1 MFDQEYFCPHCGA
14 ILNDQLGFDPD
25 NGTWTCTECG
35 QMLMDDDIYNGDT
48 FEGVA
53 WFCDN
58 CGALLNRQ
66 DGFSD
71 SYGSWRCTE
80 CGHVNGTMED
90 DIINGLKCPRCGAL
104 LELQGG
110 FNKYDDNWECTE
122 CGAHLHHSYCDDE
135 YEEVEEPKYRCPN
148 CEVALDSQWGFTEY
162 QDDWECT
169 ECGAHLHH
177 SYSGEAYTVINH
189 ICPNCSAPLD
199 IQWGFSEFLDD
210 WECTECGANLHRD
223 YSFEEYSI
231 VEDDEDDIDVDDK
244 DDEGDYENADSS
256 YSYSSESNSRQSS
269 SKNAYRT
276 YQSVP
281 PKASTN
287 YSVPKTKKK
296 SGYFLILILLLLLLG
311 AVGYMGREYIPIIN
325 EAESHPGEI
334 KLTYSASSY
343 IDENY
348 YSALI
353 KLLKQGLSD
362 IRFTPLND
370 LEGGLFSSDGK
381 KDGKIETIEINGI
394 SDFQAGSWVSEN
406 SVVSISYH
414 TFEKA
419 EKAGYET
426 SKNKHLIING
436 MDIELPS
443 YFVEDTQDTINA
455 VYHVKGDDETSLTI
469 LFDYNEEWAG
479 VSEYDTHFVLEQ
491 RSSSFSGMPGK
502 EMWVLGKKNDKVN
515 LIHATTLNTSA
526 DPEYL
531 HIIMTSPDNSKID
544 YDSDYKAVVSGI
556 YIPKESEIRI
566 DFTSKDYKGKNIN
579 DVVAVLEEKGF
590 QNVKTEN
597 LQDIVLGV
605 FTKEGAVENI
615 TIDGSN
621 EYKIGDWISNQSEIV
636 ITYHGKK

>member
-1 MFDQEYFCPHCGA
+1 MYDQEYYCPHCGA
-14 ILNDQLGFDPD
+14 TLNDQPGFDPD

-35 QMLMDDDIYNGDT
+35 QMLMDDDIYNGNT

-66 DGFSD
+66 DGFTD

-80 CGHVNGTMED
+80 CGYVNGTTED
-90 DIINGLKCPRCGAL
+90 DIIDGLKCPRCGAL
-104 LELQGG
+104 LETQSC
-110 FNKYDDNWECTE
+110 FNKYD
-122 CGAHLHHSYCDDE
+122 
-135 YEEVEEPKYRCPN
+135 
-148 CEVALDSQWGFTEY
+148 
-162 QDDWECT
+162 DDWECT

-177 SYSGEAYTVINH
+177 SYSDDEYEEIEEPKYR
-189 ICPNCSAPLD
+189 CPECGASLD
-199 IQWGFSEFLDD
+199 SQCGFSEYDDD
-210 WECTECGANLHRD
+210 WECTECGARLHRD

-231 VEDDEDDIDVDDK
+231 VEDDEDDTDADEEA
-244 DDEGDYENADSS
+244 DDEDYESDDSS
-256 YSYSSESNSRQSS
+256 YSYSSGSSNWQSS
-269 SKNAYRT
+269 SKNTYRS
-276 YQSVP
+276 YQAP
-281 PKASTN
+281 PKASTT
-287 YSVPKTKKK
+287 YSTPKTKKK
-296 SGYFLILILLLLLLG
+296 SGRLLIIILLLLLLG
-311 AVGYMGREYIPIIN
+311 AVGYMGREYIPKIK

-334 KLTYSASSY
+334 KLSYSASY
-343 IDENY
+343 YKDENY

-362 IRFTPLND
+362 IRLTPLND
-370 LEGGLFSSDGK
+370 LEGGLFSGDGK
-381 KDGKIETIEINGI
+381 KDGKVETIEINGI
-394 SDFQAGSWVSEN
+394 SDFQADSWVSEN

-414 TFEKA
+414 SFQKA

-426 SKNKHLIING
+426 SKNNHLIISG

-443 YFVEDTQDTINA
+443 YFIEDAQDATNA
-455 VYHVKGDDETSLTI
+455 AYHVKGDDETCFTI
-469 LFDYNEEWAG
+469 LYDDNEEWTG
-479 VSEYDTHFVLEQ
+479 LSEYETHFVLEQ

-502 EMWVLGKKNDKVN
+502 EILALGKKNDKVN
-515 LIHATTLNTSA
+515 LIHTTTLATSS
-526 DPEYL
+526 DPDYL

-566 DFTSKDYKGKNIN
+566 DFTSKDYKGQNIN
-579 DVVAVLEEKGF
+579 DVIAVLEEKGF
-590 QNVKTEN
+590 QNVKAEN
-597 LQDIVLGV
+597 LQDIMLGV

-615 TIDGSN
+615 TIDGSD